1 MMKTLAIN
9 AALYGLPAVVT
20 FAAFSLGHMSIK
32 PEQDR
37 LAPPEAL
44 VEEQLEVAP
53 EEEEATDEVPD
64 DVGPTLLVPGYQ
76 YYPYPAAIV
85 GNVPGSNSLFSFEI
99 AVSIYETPLNS
110 NGLIDILEER
120 EPQLRPLILAEAVGL
135 NEEVLLSYEGRI
147 QLAETIKETINM
159 YLVKWGYDPFIHA
172 VEFTSFIIT

>member
-1 MMKTLAIN
+1 MMKTLGIN

-20 FAAFSLGHMSIK
+20 LAAFSVGHMSIK

-44 VEEQLEVAP
+44 VEEQRDAPP
-53 EEEEATDEVPD
+53 EEDAAEEVPD
-64 DVGPTLLVPGYQ
+64 DVDPMLLVPGYQ

-135 NEEVLLSYEGRI
+135 NDEVLLSYEGRI